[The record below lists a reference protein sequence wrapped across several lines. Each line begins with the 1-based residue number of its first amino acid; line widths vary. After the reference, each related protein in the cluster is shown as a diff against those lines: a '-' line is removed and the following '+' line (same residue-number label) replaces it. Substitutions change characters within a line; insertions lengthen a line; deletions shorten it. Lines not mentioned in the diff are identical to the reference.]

1 MITLLPI
8 VVLAFAF
15 GCDASGYDPL
25 QRSYAL
31 FTDLVKG
38 KFSWDIIF
46 SMATS
51 WNISALFWYI
61 MFIAQLVTFAI
72 AMPGDTV
79 QGTKLR
85 DGSRLTYKLN
95 GKWKERRGDE
105 GIVGK
110 SKSFIVVPQVYKAHR
125 PCLW

>member
-1 MITLLPI
+1 MGIECIISYRFGGPVGAFAMITLLPI

-25 QRSYAL
+25 QRSYA
-31 FTDLVKG
+31 FFSDLVKG

-46 SMATS
+46 SMVTS

-95 GKWKERRGDE
+95 GK
-105 GIVGK
+105 
-110 SKSFIVVPQVYKAHR
+110 
-125 PCLW
+125 